1 MAYIESFFYYW
12 LFVLIGG
19 IVIYAFLFVIGG
31 MIRGVLHLRHST
43 NEKLLSFLSI
53 KKSLKIFA
61 PLYIFSFGFFYID
74 KASDYLWED
83 RAYKEAKAYAIAGE
97 YVFLL
102 KAGLLQFVYPNNSLL
117 QPLNMAESF
126 VLTKTDE
133 HIPAT
138 DAERQIWKYKF
149 HLIDYAG
156 TMFAP
161 ITDESKARELD
172 FTNPAASM
180 KPELLNT
187 LDEIYSAM
195 DILSKAPMKDKEF
208 DRIDRYLVIASMAPY
223 YKEYILY
230 RAELNSDTND
240 RRYYE
245 KKWEKFYGDDVLK
258 NNFMHY
264 LAILDQTHDAMT
276 KDKELA
282 QVFEEHPRIKASYYW
297 GAVKG
302 YVAWSNLQTD
312 EDDVYPCKNPNFLK
326 FVDYYK
332 EYTDWA
338 YRTSNSSFQSLSRR
352 EKKNYD
358 FKIENQE
365 HPYYV
370 AKYICKIPFEYM
382 AVGEACIEERYR
394 VESFSSSMEMSA
406 NIKHIRE
413 LQQKQTQGVNNGR

>member
-12 LFVLIGG
+12 LLVLIGG
-19 IVIYAFLFVIGG
+19 IIIYAFLFVIGG
-31 MIRGVLHLRHST
+31 MIRGILHLRHST

-53 KKSLKIFA
+53 KKSLKIFV

-74 KASDYLWED
+74 KASDYLWGD

-97 YVFLL
+97 YVFFL
-102 KAGLLQFVYPNNSLL
+102 KAGLLQFVYPNNLLL
-117 QPLNMAESF
+117 QPLNKAESF
-126 VLTKTDE
+126 VLTKIDE
-133 HIPAT
+133 HIPPT

-161 ITDESKARELD
+161 ITDESEARELD

-180 KPELLNT
+180 KPELLKT
-187 LDEIYSAM
+187 LDEMYVAM
-195 DILSKAPMKDKEF
+195 DTLSKAPMKDKEF

-230 RAELNSDTND
+230 SAELNSDTND

-245 KKWEKFYGDDVLK
+245 KKWEKFYGDDILK
-258 NNFMHY
+258 NNFLRY
-264 LAILDQTHDAMT
+264 LAILDQTHDEMT
-276 KDKELA
+276 KDKDLA
-282 QVFEEHPRIKASYYW
+282 QAFEEHPRIKASYYW

-338 YRTSNSSFQSLSRR
+338 YRTPNSSFQSLSQR

-358 FKIENQE
+358 FKIENQNNA
-365 HPYYV
+365 YYI
-370 AKYICKIPFEYM
+370 AKYICNISLEYSTMQERSIDGFNNFESLF
-382 AVGEACIEERYR
+382 IDRP
-394 VESFSSSMEMSA
+394 
-406 NIKHIRE
+406 NIVHIRN

>member
-19 IVIYAFLFVIGG
+19 IVIYAFFFVIGG
-31 MIRGVLHLRHST
+31 MIRGVLYLRHST

-74 KASDYLWED
+74 KASDYLWGD

-97 YVFLL
+97 YAFLL

-117 QPLNMAESF
+117 QPLNIAESF
-126 VLTKTDE
+126 VLTKIDE
-133 HIPAT
+133 HIPST

-161 ITDESKARELD
+161 ITDESEARELD

-195 DILSKAPMKDKEF
+195 NILSKATMKDKEF

-223 YKEYILY
+223 YVEYVIY
-230 RAELNSDTND
+230 SAELNSNLND
-240 RRYYE
+240 RHYYE
-245 KKWEKFYGDDVLK
+245 KRLIKFYGDDVLEK
-258 NNFMHY
+258 NFMHY

-276 KDKELA
+276 KDKDLA
-282 QVFEEHPRIKASYYW
+282 QAFEAYPRIKASYYW
-297 GAVKG
+297 GTVEG
-302 YVAWSNLQTD
+302 YITWYSLQEAID
-312 EDDVYPCKNPNFLK
+312 NVYPCKNPNFLK

-358 FKIENQE
+358 FKIENQNND
-365 HPYYV
+365 YYI
-370 AKYICKIPFEYM
+370 AKYICNIPLEYSTMQERSIDGFNNFESLF
-382 AVGEACIEERYR
+382 IDRP
-394 VESFSSSMEMSA
+394 
-406 NIKHIRE
+406 NIVHIRE